1 MNATAMLV
9 ASQVDPISVAMI
21 LKIIVPSILV
31 KVGAVLFT
39 IKMINATAIRNV
51 YNLAMAVVVMILK
64 NVAPMN
70 FVKENV
76 DGMFAKI
83 ILSKLR

>member
-1 MNATAMLV
+1 MIATAMPV
-9 ASQVDPISVAMI
+9 ARKVDPQSVAMI
-21 LKIIVPSILV
+21 LKIIVPPHLV

-64 NVAPMN
+64 NDAPMN
-70 FVKENV
+70 FAKENV

-83 ILSKLR
+83 FLS